1 MKRNTL
7 QLTIGVLS
15 LLGLLGV
22 YLFQRTNV
30 AELMG
35 VANNS
40 YRDFVINRSARFIL
54 NDIMALGIIY
64 SLFPERK
71 FVMFAVY
78 VQLAGL
84 VFFLI
89 PYFLLRYYTHLDG
102 PLLNF
107 LHRIILNP
115 ILMLLLI
122 PAFYFLKTKRI

>member
-7 QLTIGVLS
+7 RLTIGVLS
-15 LLGLLGV
+15 LVGLLCV
-22 YLFQRTNV
+22 YLFQRANV
-30 AELMG
+30 AELLG
-35 VANNS
+35 AANDS
-40 YRDFVINRSARFIL
+40 YRDFVINRSIRFIL

-78 VQLAGL
+78 VQVIGL
-84 VFFLI
+84 FFLLI
-89 PYFLLRYYTHLDG
+89 PYFLLRYYTDLDG

>member
-1 MKRNTL
+1 MKRSTL
-7 QLTIGVLS
+7 RLTIGVLS
-15 LLGLLGV
+15 LLGLLCV

-30 AELMG
+30 AELLG
-35 VANNS
+35 VANDS
-40 YRDFVINRSARFIL
+40 YRDFVINRSIRFIL
-54 NDIMALGIIY
+54 NDVMALGIIY

-78 VQLAGL
+78 VQVVGL

-89 PYFLLRYYTHLDG
+89 PYFLLRYYTDLHG

-122 PAFYFLKTKRI
+122 PAFYFLKTKKI

>member
-1 MKRNTL
+1 MKHNTL
-7 QLTIGVLS
+7 RIAVGVFS
-15 LLGLLGV
+15 LFGLLLI
-22 YLFQRTNV
+22 YLFQRMNV

-71 FVMFAVY
+71 FLVFAVY
-78 VQLAGL
+78 VQVLGL

-89 PYFLLRYYTHLDG
+89 PYFLLRYYTDLHG

-122 PAFYFLKTKRI
+122 PAFFFLKTKKI